1 MLADNALL
9 GINPT
14 DDRLQRLL
22 PDGSRVDLVA
32 EPVRTVI
39 WRDQQNYLY
48 LTANDVLVFASPSG
62 GWRIEG
68 VWVLSGN
75 ESQTAWLSSDG
86 QIWLFDWIG
95 NPTATNID
103 APEVVGIFL
112 TSRNL
117 YVFEWGEFLEDNG
130 VPLHPTGWIEVYDLD
145 GL

>member
-1 MLADNALL
+1 MTAYNDCCRTVVGLIWSLN
-9 GINPT
+9 
-14 DDRLQRLL
+14 QF
-22 PDGSRVDLVA
+22 
-32 EPVRTVI
+32 ETVI

-86 QIWLFDWIG
+86 QIWLFDWIS

-103 APEVVGIFL
+103 APEVVGIF
-112 TSRNL
+112 
-117 YVFEWGEFLEDNG
+117 FG
-130 VPLHPTGWIEVYDLD
+130 
-145 GL
+145 